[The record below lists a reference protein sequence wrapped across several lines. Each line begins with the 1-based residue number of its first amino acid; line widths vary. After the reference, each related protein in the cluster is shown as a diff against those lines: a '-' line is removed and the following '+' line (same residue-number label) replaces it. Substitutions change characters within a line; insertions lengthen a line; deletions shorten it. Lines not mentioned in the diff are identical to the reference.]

1 MNKLETHRFS
11 SKNILFFMGLFLLIW
26 VVSCKKHEVYPIEP
40 VIEYK
45 DFIKIDN
52 GTSIDNKGFL
62 IINFTDGDGDIGLET
77 EDTLPPYNING
88 DYYYNCL
95 IDYFELENDSFVKI
109 DLPFTFNVRVPY
121 IEEDLANRGIKGEV
135 QVEVYFNNINSSN
148 DSIRF
153 EVQLIDRALHKSN
166 IITTPSIYVKKHL

>member
-1 MNKLETHRFS
+1 
-11 SKNILFFMGLFLLIW
+11 MGLVLLII

-40 VIEYK
+40 VIEFN
-45 DFIKIDN
+45 DFVKIDN
-52 GTSIDNKGFL
+52 GIGIDNKGYL

-77 EDTLPPYNING
+77 EDTLPPYNMNG

-95 IDYFELENDSFVKI
+95 IDYFELENDTFRKI
-109 DLPFTFNVRVPY
+109 DLAFTFNVRVPY
-121 IEEDLANRGIKGEV
+121 IEEDLASRGIKGEIE
-135 QVEVYFNNINSSN
+135 VEVYFNNINSTN

>member
-1 MNKLETHRFS
+1 MNKLEIHRFL
-11 SKNILFFMGLFLLIW
+11 SKNILLFVGIFLLFM

-52 GTSIDNKGFL
+52 GTGIDNKGYL
-62 IINFTDGDGDIGLET
+62 IINFTDGDGDIGLQT

-95 IDYFELENDSFVKI
+95 IDYFELENDTFVKV
-109 DLPFTFNVRVPY
+109 DLPFTFNVRVPF
-121 IEEDLANRGIKGEV
+121 IEEDLASRGIKGEV

-153 EVQLIDRALHKSN
+153 TVQLIDRALHKSN
-166 IITTPSIYVKKHL
+166 IITTPSIFVKKHL

>member
-1 MNKLETHRFS
+1 MNKTQIHKYLSLSISFLLLLF
-11 SKNILFFMGLFLLIW
+11 LFFGIH
-26 VVSCKKHEVYPIEP
+26 SCKKHEVYPIEP
-40 VIEYK
+40 IIEYK
-45 DFIKIDN
+45 EFVKIDN
-52 GTSIDNKGFL
+52 STGIDNKGYL

-77 EDTLPPYNING
+77 EDTLSPYNVNG

-95 IDYFELENDSFVKI
+95 IDYFELENDTFKKV
-109 DLPFTFNVRVPY
+109 DLAFTFNVRVPY
-121 IEEDLANRGIKGEV
+121 IEEELANRGIKGEIE
-135 QVEVYFNNINSSN
+135 VEVYFNNINSTN